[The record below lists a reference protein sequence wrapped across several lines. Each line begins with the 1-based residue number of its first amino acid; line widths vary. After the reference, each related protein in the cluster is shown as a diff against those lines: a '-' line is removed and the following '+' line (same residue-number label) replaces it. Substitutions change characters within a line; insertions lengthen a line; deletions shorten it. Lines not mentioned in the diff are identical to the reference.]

1 MHRGHRRHGRGLH
14 FRRPFP
20 NRTELLARLEAYQR
34 DLEQELADLDDL
46 IRHLRD
52 GTGGRHVRTA
62 RAGLALGWIRRM
74 PPPPQASASQRSP
87 SRTST
92 AFVSSV

>member
-1 MHRGHRRHGRGLH
+1 MHRGHRRHGRGFH

-20 NRTELLARLEAYQR
+20 NRAELLERLEAYQR

-52 GTGGRHVRTA
+52 A
-62 RAGLALGWIRRM
+62 PAD
-74 PPPPQASASQRSP
+74 S
-87 SRTST
+87 TSEQP
-92 AFVSSV
+92 AQV

>member
-1 MHRGHRRHGRGLH
+1 MHRGHRRHDRLR

-20 NRTELLARLEAYQR
+20 NRTELLERLEAYQR

-52 GTGGRHVRTA
+52 KPEATTA
-62 RAGLALGWIRRM
+62 TEEPA
-74 PPPPQASASQRSP
+74 Q
-87 SRTST
+87 
-92 AFVSSV
+92 V

>member
-1 MHRGHRRHGRGLH
+1 MHRGHRRHGSSRLR

-20 NRTELLARLEAYQR
+20 NRAELLERLEAYQR

-52 GTGGRHVRTA
+52 TPADT
-62 RAGLALGWIRRM
+62 
-74 PPPPQASASQRSP
+74 
-87 SRTST
+87 TSEQP
-92 AFVSSV
+92 AEV

>member
-1 MHRGHRRHGRGLH
+1 MHRGHQRHGRGLR

-52 GTGGRHVRTA
+52 TPA
-62 RAGLALGWIRRM
+62 DA
-74 PPPPQASASQRSP
+74 P
-87 SRTST
+87 SEQP
-92 AFVSSV
+92 AQV

>member
-1 MHRGHRRHGRGLH
+1 MHRKHRRHGRGPH

-20 NRTELLARLEAYQR
+20 NRAELLERLEAHQR

-52 GTGGRHVRTA
+52 A
-62 RAGLALGWIRRM
+62 PAD
-74 PPPPQASASQRSP
+74 S
-87 SRTST
+87 TSEQP
-92 AFVSSV
+92 AQV

>member
-1 MHRGHRRHGRGLH
+1 MHRGHRRHGLR

-20 NRTELLARLEAYQR
+20 KRAELLERLEAYQR

-52 GTGGRHVRTA
+52 KPEPTTA
-62 RAGLALGWIRRM
+62 TEQPA
-74 PPPPQASASQRSP
+74 Q
-87 SRTST
+87 
-92 AFVSSV
+92 V